1 VRALY
6 RRKSED
12 LGRELKMPEVV
23 FLTAYVSQHFT
34 KHLKDM
40 GQEQIYEKPLHDSQ
54 LFQIFSNASARITGQ
69 TQTTQEEAKA
79 QEP

>member
-1 VRALY
+1 MPKKNGIQVLEEVRALY

-23 FLTAYVSQHFT
+23 FLTAYVSQHFI

-40 GQEQIYEKPLHDSQ
+40 G
-54 LFQIFSNASARITGQ
+54 
-69 TQTTQEEAKA
+69 
-79 QEP
+79 

>member
-1 VRALY
+1 MLSDQPISIILTDFQMPKKNGIQVLEEVRTLY

-23 FLTAYVSQHFT
+23 FLTAYVSQHFI

-40 GQEQIYEKPLHDSQ
+40 GQE
-54 LFQIFSNASARITGQ
+54 
-69 TQTTQEEAKA
+69 
-79 QEP
+79 